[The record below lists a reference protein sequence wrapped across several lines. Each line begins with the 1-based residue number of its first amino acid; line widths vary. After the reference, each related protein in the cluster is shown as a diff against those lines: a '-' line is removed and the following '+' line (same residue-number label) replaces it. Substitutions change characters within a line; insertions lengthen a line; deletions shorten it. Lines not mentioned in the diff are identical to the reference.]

1 MARSKRSRA
10 RRSKRRLKAAVKNG
24 TIAPTRRN
32 PVALLAKTRSGAG
45 RHLNRKKEASKMAC
59 RKPVELLLGQLP
71 YTSLASSTTS
81 SCMATS
87 SRSW

>member
-10 RRSKRRLKAAVKNG
+10 RRSQRRLKAAVKTG
-24 TIAPTRRN
+24 TITPTRRN

-45 RHLNRKKEASKMAC
+45 RHLNRKKEANKMAC
-59 RKPVELLLGQLP
+59 RKPVEFLLVRMP
-71 YTSLASSTTS
+71 YASLASSAS
-81 SCMATS
+81 SIMTTS

>member
-24 TIAPTRRN
+24 TITPTRRN

-45 RHLNRKKEASKMAC
+45 RHLNRKKEASKKAC
-59 RKPVELLLGQLP
+59 RKPVELLLGRAP
-71 YTSLASSTTS
+71 YPSPTSSAP
-81 SCMATS
+81 SCMAIS
-87 SRSW
+87 S

>member
-24 TIAPTRRN
+24 TITPTRRN

-45 RHLNRKKEASKMAC
+45 RHLNRKKEANKKAC
-59 RKPVELLLGQLP
+59 RKPVELLLGPAP
-71 YTSLASSTTS
+71 YPSLASSAS
-81 SCMATS
+81 SCMAIS
-87 SRSW
+87 S